1 MPPLEQADATIV
13 LPTIVQTTMQA
24 PTKSVVAP
32 GGGAPPS
39 ALSRLDPE
47 VGGTVL
53 TPFGLARVLQVRSRG
68 VVKCQLK
75 GSSQGAKALCIL
87 NESTYQVL
95 SQVATSDMS
104 PVELAQYALRLQTHA
119 LAEAKQHHSGR
130 ALQLYERVLAVSSQ
144 LLQQRASMPQS
155 QRGDW
160 VIRTVKCSIEAA
172 RVAIQLHLFPLALD
186 YTKDALGVIDALD
199 RKRAAA
205 ATADGTSPPASP
217 VRKPSSAPAN
227 GSTKDEDT
235 SVTSTSDSSSVTS
248 SSTSS
253 TAPGGDLQ
261 DLGCVKLFGECRVKA
276 LLLTAQSLLEMR
288 SGGKTLAFAALKLLD
303 QAQTIMRKFST
314 RQYLE
319 NREYRSTLK
328 VFVSL
333 QKDLKRLKKQAK
345 LIIKPKAPAVEKAAS
360 PGRFTSFFR
369 LRRVMFADDND
380 SSNKAKARTPSPVVA
395 VVSKA
400 VAAVVATSS
409 SSSESSSTW
418 TRRDTLVLGGVVAGG
433 LVAFHCVMRRHRV

>member
-1 MPPLEQADATIV
+1 MPPLEQADAAIV

-24 PTKSVVAP
+24 STKSVVAP

-75 GSSQGAKALCIL
+75 GSIQGAKSLCIL

-119 LAEAKQHHSGR
+119 LAEAKLHHSGR
-130 ALQLYERVLAVSSQ
+130 ALQLYERVLAVASQ

-172 RVAIQLHLFPLALD
+172 RVAIQLQLFPLALD

-217 VRKPSSAPAN
+217 VRKSSAPAN

-235 SVTSTSDSSSVTS
+235 SVTSTSDSSSVAS
-248 SSTSS
+248 STTSS

-303 QAQTIMRKFST
+303 QAQAILRKFST

-369 LRRVMFADDND
+369 LRRVMFADDSD
-380 SSNKAKARTPSPVVA
+380 SSNKATARTPSPVVA
-395 VVSKA
+395 VASKA
-400 VAAVVATSS
+400 VAAVVA
-409 SSSESSSTW
+409 SSSELSSTW